1 MSTPHINAKDGDF
14 AKVVLMP
21 GDPLRAKWIAET
33 YLTNTKL
40 VSDVRGNYA
49 YTGLTKNGKRIS
61 VMSSGMGQPSIGIYC
76 HELYTEYGVE
86 TIIRIGTC
94 GTYQEDIHLFDIVL
108 AESASTDSNWIYQ
121 YEVPQYSAGADF
133 ELLKTASE
141 VLLKRGESLHV
152 GNVLSADI
160 FYDPNREFWRKW
172 KRLGVLAVEMES
184 YALYVEAAVNHK
196 RALTML
202 TVTDNF
208 NDRSKKAS
216 PEERQTG
223 LSRMVEAAIETA
235 EKFA

>member
-33 YLTNTKL
+33 YLKEAKL
-40 VSDVRGNYA
+40 VSDVRGIYA

-61 VMSSGMGQPSIGIYC
+61 VMASGMGQPSIGIYC
-76 HELYTEYGVE
+76 HELFCEYGVE

-94 GTYQEDIHLFDIVL
+94 GTYQEDIHLFDIIL
-108 AESASTDSNWIYQ
+108 ATSASTDSNWIYQ
-121 YEVPQYSAGADF
+121 YDVPQYSAGSDF
-133 ELLKTASE
+133 ELTKVASE
-141 VLLKRGESLHV
+141 VITGRGETLHA
-152 GNVLSADI
+152 GNVLSADV
-160 FYDPNREFWRKW
+160 FYDPDTEYWKKW

-184 YALYVEAAVNHK
+184 YALYVEAAVQHK

-208 NDRSKKAS
+208 NDRSKKATS
-216 PEERQTG
+216 EERQTG
-223 LSRMVEAAIETA
+223 LSKMVEAAIETA
-235 EKFA
+235 ENFA